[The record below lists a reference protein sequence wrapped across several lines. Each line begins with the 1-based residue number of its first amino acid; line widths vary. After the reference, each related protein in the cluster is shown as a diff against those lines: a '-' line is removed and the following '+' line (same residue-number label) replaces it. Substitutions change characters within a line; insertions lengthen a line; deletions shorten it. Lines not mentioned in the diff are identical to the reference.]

1 MGDAATPAP
10 DAGAAAAGGSSSWL
24 EKLTAFNTRSQ
35 RGQRKTEEE
44 SEQEVALEVERLRQ
58 ASASSSSGA
67 TGATD
72 AQSEDPSMRIPTFW
86 VKKDASRSSV
96 QAKLSRRAMAVLIE
110 RQSDELLAPDILRAL
125 LAWPMHRV
133 NYDQFSEMGKQLGP
147 QCAKEYFCASTFLHF
162 ERDRGG
168 RISVAA
174 FVGFVVRREELL
186 RCRLRLSCYSS
197 DLRGFITM
205 SDLQYYVTD
214 VVQSLPQL
222 GYIDGFDE
230 MFLPFYTLTA
240 VSKFFFFLDPM
251 HRGKVR
257 VRELACSVEVA
268 ELEELREYT
277 NDYRSDAPFVAPWEG
292 GNWFSPHFA
301 MQFYRY
307 YLALD
312 ADRNGALERIV
323 QLSLLC
329 NLCARDRLYAARQHS
344 RQLAR

>member
-1 MGDAATPAP
+1 M
-10 DAGAAAAGGSSSWL
+10 
-24 EKLTAFNTRSQ
+24 R
-35 RGQRKTEEE
+35 
-44 SEQEVALEVERLRQ
+44 
-58 ASASSSSGA
+58 
-67 TGATD
+67 
-72 AQSEDPSMRIPTFW
+72 RIPTFW
-86 VKKDASRSSV
+86 VKKDAARSSLET
-96 QAKLSRRAMAVLIE
+96 KLSRRAMAVFIE
-110 RQSDELLAPDILRAL
+110 RQSEELLAPDVLRAL

-133 NYDQFSEMGKQLGP
+133 NYDQFSEMGQRLGP
-147 QCAKEYFCASTFLHF
+147 QCAKAYFRASTFLHF

-197 DLRGFITM
+197 DLSGFITM
-205 SDLQYYVTD
+205 VDLQYYVTD
-214 VVQSLPQL
+214 VVASLPQL

-257 VRELACSVEVA
+257 VRELACSAEVS

-277 NDYRSDAPFVAPWEG
+277 NDYRPDAPFVAPWEG

-307 YLALD
+307 YLMLD
-312 ADRNGALERIV
+312 ADRNGALVRE
-323 QLSLLC
+323 
-329 NLCARDRLYAARQHS
+329 A
-344 RQLAR
+344 